1 MTEKDSDGRA
11 NGRDTASERDTVTNR
26 PEGSVADTGADET
39 TGSPEVINI
48 ESLADIVDDVID
60 EDTRGPAEVHTQP
73 AFEFDATTQQTMY
86 VRPSSWQAIEDVEAL
101 VDARLRA
108 DYDVRNLTGSE
119 FYDAVLRVAA
129 NHEDELIAAILA
141 ARAGEE

>member
-1 MTEKDSDGRA
+1 
-11 NGRDTASERDTVTNR
+11 
-26 PEGSVADTGADET
+26 
-39 TGSPEVINI
+39 
-48 ESLADIVDDVID
+48 
-60 EDTRGPAEVHTQP
+60 
-73 AFEFDATTQQTMY
+73 MY